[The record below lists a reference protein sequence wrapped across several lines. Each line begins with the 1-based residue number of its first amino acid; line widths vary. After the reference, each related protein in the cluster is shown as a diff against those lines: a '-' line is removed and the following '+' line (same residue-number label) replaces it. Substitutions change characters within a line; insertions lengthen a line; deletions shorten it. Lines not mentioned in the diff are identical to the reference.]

1 MLRQRLRIRSSP
13 LVYVGR
19 TLLVLVSL
27 AFIWYGLMLVLLAL
41 KVSPDSID
49 SISGYRS
56 AYDYLAGLIARD
68 VTGQTRVIAG
78 LGGLAA
84 FLLFGYLALKELP
97 RPYLARGGLR
107 LSGDERGVVDIEP
120 RAIERVAEVTAA
132 GQTGVSSARARYGI
146 DELALDVSVRRA
158 RELPETLRETQ
169 RRVRAALA
177 EHGLPPMPIDVTLTG
192 FDRKQRRELS

>member
-97 RPYLARGGLR
+97 RPYLARGELR